1 MGLQEAT
8 QFVTNFAFFIC
19 VCLLTLVCMCVC
31 VCIFSIL
38 KSVTQT
44 LALEFY
50 NIDLGNLF
58 STRDDFNSWGH
69 LALSGDILG
78 CHY

>member
-1 MGLQEAT
+1 MC
-8 QFVTNFAFFIC
+8 VFAYIG
-19 VCLLTLVCMCVC
+19 MYVC

-44 LALEFY
+44 LALEFH